1 MPSFQFRRIDHFDNL
16 EMFSSENEND
26 YFPFHFHDY
35 FCVSLIT
42 NGTEILKNTEQE
54 FIAPA
59 GTISIT
65 QAGEVHRNY
74 SLSDSGYSYS
84 TVYLNPDVLTH
95 FNKGGK
101 IEMLERVIYDR
112 TIFRRLQALFNQPT
126 KELAMWEEAFRRLS
140 AHGVQPSQ
148 KDLWVSTFY
157 RLDEIIEAHPNTP
170 IDTDWLSRKFC
181 MSKYHFIRE
190 FKKAKGVTPQT
201 YIMLYRLG
209 NAKKMLLEKASIRD
223 IAYSNG
229 FCDPSHFTNSFKKYF
244 GISPSGYTAG

>member
-1 MPSFQFRRIDHFDNL
+1 MPSFQFRRIDHFDNM
-16 EMFSSENEND
+16 EMFSSENESD

-42 NGTEILKNTEQE
+42 KGTEILRNTEQE

-65 QAGEVHRNY
+65 QANEVHRNY
-74 SLSDSGYSYS
+74 SLSESGYSYK
-84 TVYLNPDVLTH
+84 TVYLNPEILQHV
-95 FNKGGK
+95 NKGRK
-101 IEMLERVIYDR
+101 IEMLDRVIYDR
-112 TIFRRLQALFNQPT
+112 VLFQQMLGLFDRPAD
-126 KELAMWEEAFRRLS
+126 EPAIWEEAFRHLC
-140 AHGVQPSQ
+140 AHGVRPSD
-148 KDLWVSTFY
+148 KDLWSSTFY
-157 RLDEIIEAHPNTP
+157 RMDEIIESYPNKP

-209 NAKKMLLEKASIRD
+209 NAKKMLLDKVPIRD
-223 IAYSNG
+223 IAYLTG
-229 FCDPSHFTNSFKKYF
+229 FSDPSHFTNRFKKYF